1 MRFSGRPWVCALL
14 LVGCPTTPVATDAG
28 SDARGPAC
36 AADADCDDGVYC
48 DGTERCM
55 PGTAGA
61 DARGCVH
68 EARCMPSQQCIEAEA
83 RCVTMCAV
91 EPDADGDGVS
101 AVECGGIDCDDADAH
116 TFPTNPEVCDD
127 AAHDEDCNP
136 TTFGFRDADGDGDVD
151 AACCNVDRASMARIC
166 GGDCADERR
175 DVRRGLAES
184 CDGLDNDCDTHV
196 DEGVTRPGAP
206 DMDFD
211 LHGDSTVTMV
221 PGCAGE
227 PGFSTVRD
235 DCNDAAPSQFGAQLE
250 ICDGMDNN
258 CNTMSDE
265 VMGQVTWYPDEDCDG
280 FGGNDAAQIVVS
292 CAIVPGHVTRPGDCD
307 DSDSDAHPGA
317 REQCNGVDDDCNGRA
332 DYRISP
338 NNTEDDDGDGAA
350 DRVCGGNDCD
360 DASAATGPSAPEL
373 MDGLDNDCNGMVDDS
388 PTSVSWWIDGDGD
401 GYGSAASTPTT
412 SSTPIEGRVTRG
424 GDCNDGDVYV
434 HPGAAD
440 PCDGVD
446 DDCDGNADD
455 TAPLLAFFTDADRD
469 GWADAT
475 PAGTVLRCSAPSG
488 TANRIGDCV
497 DSDATRYPGAPELC
511 NARDDDCDGM
521 VDETPATM
529 WYVDLDGDGVGTD
542 PGIAACMPVAGRVT
556 VGGDCDDTN
565 AQRYPGRAELCN
577 GGDDNCDGAID
588 ELAGLTCSGGPHT
601 TGGTCT
607 MGACVLTCAAGF
619 SDCDADPATGCEIDS
634 AHSPASCGTCFRSC
648 PLADSCGGVS
658 PAGMC
663 DSAPI
668 AELSAGGDAFFA
680 RRATGGVAAWGNGA
694 SGALS
699 IPFGGSQDAPVLA
712 GVSDVARVAAFES
725 GGCALS
731 RSGHVS
737 CWGGAWGTSAP
748 TAVDFGGTVTAMC
761 ASSTHTCAV
770 RADHRVL
777 CMGTDHY
784 GCLLNGTDGNATTP
798 AAALDGAGA
807 ITDAVDVACSFYN
820 TCVLR
825 ERSGGAR
832 YVSCGGTNGNGQ
844 VGIGVADGG
853 EHNTAEDVVGLPPDL
868 VALSRGAPY
877 GQTCAR
883 DLAGRAYCWGYNQW
897 SALGLGPLALT
908 PQPIPTTP
916 PGLESGVLDIVF
928 APYAGPNAGGGC
940 ALRASASGG
949 REALCWGTVSYNAS
963 ALVDWLGD
971 ASSGPE
977 YTVHVPTVMGPPG
990 GLITDALAVARS
1002 WDTACVA
1009 RSTGGVW
1016 CAGNDASGE
1025 LGDGPVDHTGPTL
1038 VRATGLP

>member
-116 TFPTNPEVCDD
+116 TFPTNAEVCDD

-265 VMGQVTWYPDEDCDG
+265 VMGQVTWYPDEDGDG

-475 PAGTVLRCSAPSG
+475 PAGIVLRCSAPSG
-488 TANRIGDCV
+488 TASRVGDCV

-511 NARDDDCDGM
+511 NARDDDCDAN
-521 VDETPATM
+521 VDENSM
-529 WYVDLDGDGVGTD
+529 NQWYVDLDGDGFGTGAATTSCSPL
-542 PGIAACMPVAGRVT
+542 PGHASST
-556 VGGDCDDTN
+556 GDCDD
-565 AQRYPGRAELCN
+565 ADPSRFPGHAELCN
-577 GGDDNCDGAID
+577 GVDDDCDAMVDDGAT
-588 ELAGLTCSGGPHT
+588 ATCTAPHT
-601 TGGTCT
+601 ASATCT
-607 MGACVLTCAAGF
+607 AGACVLRCVTGYA
-619 SDCDADPATGCEIDS
+619 DCDGDDATGCETDT
-634 AHSPASCGTCFRSC
+634 AHSPASCGACFRAC
-648 PLADSCGGVS
+648 GVADSCGRSASTGTCDVS
-658 PAGMC
+658 PVVALWAGDRM
-663 DSAPI
+663 
-668 AELSAGGDAFFA
+668 FFA
-680 RRATGGVAAWGNGA
+680 RRATGGMAAWGDGTGA
-694 SGALS
+694 RLS
-699 IPFGGSQDAPVLA
+699 LGSPDVRPAPVDVTL
-712 GVSDVARVAAFES
+712 SDATQLAAFDG
-725 GGCALS
+725 GGCLLS
-731 RSGHVS
+731 PAGRVS
-737 CWGGAWGTSAP
+737 CWGTSGFGTLPEPNVLPLPGPATAICAAQSHACAVLADHTVRCLGANSYGELSDGTFGGASASP
-748 TAVDFGGTVTAMC
+748 VPAVD
-761 ASSTHTCAV
+761 AV
-770 RADHRVL
+770 
-777 CMGTDHY
+777 G
-784 GCLLNGTDGNATTP
+784 P
-798 AAALDGAGA
+798 
-807 ITDAVDVACSFYN
+807 ITDAIGIACGHWD
-820 TCVLR
+820 TCILR
-825 ERSGGAR
+825 ERSSTDR
-832 YVSCGGTNGNGQ
+832 YVSCAGWNGDGDLGNGTAD
-844 VGIGVADGG
+844 VLPHPVAS
-853 EHNTAEDVVGLPPDL
+853 AVIGLPPDL
-868 VALSRGAPY
+868 IALSRGAPY
-877 GQTCAR
+877 GSTCAR
-883 DLAGRAYCWGYNQW
+883 DVAGRAYCWGRA
-897 SALGLGPLALT
+897 SFGMLGLGPLASAI
-908 PQPIPTTP
+908 QPIPTTP
-916 PGLESGVLDIVF
+916 PGLEAGVLDIVF
-928 APYAGPNAGGGC
+928 APNGGGYGAC
-940 ALRASASGG
+940 ALRAGAGG
-949 REALCWGTVSYNAS
+949 VREALCWGAGRSFPPVGWT
-963 ALVDWLGD
+963 GD
-971 ASSGPE
+971 GTPGPE
-977 YTVHVPTVMGPPG
+977 TIVYLPTLLGPPG
-990 GLITDALAVARS
+990 SPLPTSSRSPAVTTPRASCARPARS
-1002 WDTACVA
+1002 GAPATTPRESWATDPRTRPA
-1009 RSTGGVW
+1009 RRS
-1016 CAGNDASGE
+1016 CA
-1025 LGDGPVDHTGPTL
+1025 
-1038 VRATGLP
+1038 